1 MTLNH
6 SLTPVT
12 KINFNF
18 KNLKIRPDNI
28 KLLEENI
35 GKNLLDIALA
45 MIFFSGYDN
54 KSVNNKIKNNKMG
67 NGTTSDLKASE

>member
-1 MTLNH
+1 MGTGWSLQVVLPGKLNKYCKTMTLGH
-6 SLTPVT
+6 SLTPFT

-45 MIFFSGYDN
+45 MIFFG
-54 KSVNNKIKNNKMG
+54 
-67 NGTTSDLKASE
+67 L